1 MRSLRKL
8 AKPRVLLIDCKQRK
22 SGHSLPRASLAAAVF
37 SASLLLGACDTSEPS
52 LVVAPVDPVLS
63 VEVMTLESRPWQGLV
78 TAYGVVQSAQQVDV
92 SLDFTGVV
100 NKVLVD
106 EGERIERGQLLLEL
120 DTDKQK
126 LRVAQALEAVQRAQA
141 AMKEARLNLE
151 RRQQL
156 AERKTVSRE
165 ALDNSELG
173 LTRAAA
179 EYREALAVWQLA
191 QRVLKDSHVES
202 PVNGVVEL
210 KAVESGEAVM
220 AGTVLL
226 KLQAVDSLEVQVWI
240 SESDIAYIHKG
251 DSAVVSLSGLPG
263 QALQAVIESVGV
275 NAHPRTGNFPVKL
288 LVEQDTPLVR
298 PGMTATVQIAGV
310 AFPEVLLLPE
320 QALVDRDRRK
330 VVYVVREGRAVQ
342 VEPLL
347 GAGYSDRLL
356 VLSGLNDGDQ
366 VIIGNLSRVLH
377 GKQVSV
383 APVVASP

>member
-1 MRSLRKL
+1 MRSLRKI
-8 AKPRVLLIDCKQRK
+8 AKPLSILSDDKQCQCKNRV
-22 SGHSLPRASLAAAVF
+22 PRASLVACVLAASV
-37 SASLLLGACDTSEPS
+37 LLGACEPGEQPV
-52 LVVAPVDPVLS
+52 VVAPADSILN
-63 VEVMTLESRPWQGLV
+63 VEVITLKLRPWQGLV
-78 TAYGVVQSAQQVDV
+78 TAYGVVQSAEQVDV

-100 NKVLVD
+100 KKVLVD

-126 LRVAQALEAVQRAQA
+126 LRVAQAVQAVQQAQA
-141 AMKEARLNLE
+141 AMEEARLNLE

-179 EYREALAVWQLA
+179 HYREALAARQLA
-191 QRVLKDSHVES
+191 ERVLKDSHVES

-251 DSAVVSLSGLPG
+251 DSAAVSLSGLPG
-263 QALQAVIESVGV
+263 QALQAVVESVGV
-275 NAHPRTGNFPVKL
+275 NAHERTGNFAVKL
-288 LVEQDTPLVR
+288 LVEQETPLVR

-320 QALVDRDRRK
+320 QALLDRDRRK

-356 VLSGLNDGDQ
+356 VLSGLHDGDQ
-366 VIIGNLSRVLH
+366 VIVGDLSRVLN
-377 GKQVSV
+377 GKQVLV
-383 APVVASP
+383 APAGESP

>member
-1 MRSLRKL
+1 MRALTKP
-8 AKPRVLLIDCKQRK
+8 AKSTGLPNHSIQRWYQ
-22 SGHSLPRASLAAAVF
+22 GAVHSIPLAAVLCVGL
-37 SASLLLGACDTSEPS
+37 SLVACDNSERTPV
-52 LVVAPVDPVLS
+52 LATVDPVLD
-63 VEVMTLESRPWQGLV
+63 VEVMTLESKPWQGLV
-78 TAYGVVQSAQQVDV
+78 TAYGVVQSAEQVDV

-106 EGERIERGQLLLEL
+106 EGERISRGQLLLEL

-126 LRVAQALEAVQRAQA
+126 LRVDQAVQAVQRAQA
-141 AMKEARLNLE
+141 AMEEARLNLE

-165 ALDNSELG
+165 ALDNAELG

-179 EYREALAVWQLA
+179 QYREALAVRQLA

-210 KAVESGEAVM
+210 KAVEPGEAVM
-220 AGTVLL
+220 AGSVLF
-226 KLQAVDSLEVQVWI
+226 KLQAVDSLEVQVWV

-251 DSAVVSLSGLPG
+251 DSAMVSLSGLPG
-263 QALQAVIESVGV
+263 QQLKAVVESLGV
-275 NAHPRTGNFPVKL
+275 NAHQRTGNFPVKL
-288 LVEQDTPLVR
+288 LVEQDTVFVR

-330 VVYVVREGRAVQ
+330 VVYVVREGRALQ

-356 VLSGLNDGDQ
+356 VLSGLSDGDR
-366 VIIGNLSRVLH
+366 VIVGNLARVLN
-377 GKQVSV
+377 GKPVSV
-383 APVVASP
+383 LAEADVR